1 MVGLMKQY
9 GYTQKELAAEVGVTE
24 ATMSRYINNSRTP
37 KGTVIAAIAYKL
49 HTSTDYLL
57 GVRTVAEKKADD
69 LYEELIRLLNDAVQ
83 AKYVQG
89 FTSGYEVGKNDGYV
103 QGRDTGM
110 KWADFQTVTKLVT
123 KPEEK
128 TKEKEKG
135 GYI

>member
-69 LYEELIRLLNDAVQ
+69 YKTVKRCSTGKICTRFYEWLR
-83 AKYVQG
+83 G
-89 FTSGYEVGKNDGYV
+89 
-103 QGRDTGM
+103 
-110 KWADFQTVTKLVT
+110 W
-123 KPEEK
+123 EK
-128 TKEKEKG
+128 
-135 GYI
+135 

>member
-57 GVRTVAEKKADD
+57 GVWYYCGKESRRSIRRTYKTVKRCSTGKICTRFYEWLRGWEK
-69 LYEELIRLLNDAVQ
+69 
-83 AKYVQG
+83 
-89 FTSGYEVGKNDGYV
+89 
-103 QGRDTGM
+103 
-110 KWADFQTVTKLVT
+110 
-123 KPEEK
+123 
-128 TKEKEKG
+128 
-135 GYI
+135 